1 MGRLAALLGVL
12 IAGAAMAAPGAAA
25 GAAAGA
31 AGTAPS
37 RKAAVPQRICSV
49 SLMGD
54 ELLFLLVPPER
65 VACVST
71 FADDV
76 EASNVA
82 GRYPASVPRLV
93 ARTEPVIATRPD
105 LIVAAPWNDRSFLA
119 GLKALGLRSLTLDAA
134 EDFDG
139 IERTLLAL
147 GKAVG
152 AEEQA
157 RARAAELRARLAGL
171 ERALSRAEPLKRPRV
186 LSLSHLVVAGSGTT
200 VDALIRHAGAV
211 NAAAAA
217 GIAGHRKLSTE
228 QILALDPDVLL
239 LGQGLDTD
247 AASVLRAYPQLGAT
261 RAAKSGRVILLPPRL
276 LTTVSPFLVEGAEQ
290 LARKLHPEAFP

>member
-1 MGRLAALLGVL
+1 MHRGALRLVALAALAVV
-12 IAGAAMAAPGAAA
+12 GATGAAA
-25 GAAAGA
+25 GAAPAPAGGGGKGA
-31 AGTAPS
+31 I
-37 RKAAVPQRICSV
+37 PQRICSV

-65 VACVST
+65 VVCVSS
-71 FADDV
+71 FADDA

-93 ARTEPVIATRPD
+93 ARTEPVLAARPD
-105 LIVAAPWNDRSFLA
+105 LIVAAPWNDRAFLS
-119 GLKALGLRSLTLDAA
+119 GMKALGVRSLTLDAA
-134 EDFDG
+134 EDFEG

-152 AEEQA
+152 ADEAA
-157 RARAAELRARLAGL
+157 RARAAELRARLLGL
-171 ERALSRAEPLKRPRV
+171 ERALSRAQPLVRPRV

-200 VDALIRHAGAV
+200 VDALIRRAGGV
-211 NAAAAA
+211 NAAAA
-217 GIAGHRKLSTE
+217 IEGHRKLSAE

-247 AASVLRAYPQLGAT
+247 AVRVLRAYPQLEAT
-261 RAAKSGRVILLPPRL
+261 RAAKTGRVILLPPRL
-276 LTTVSPFLVEGAEQ
+276 LTTVTPFLVEGAEQ
-290 LARKLHPEAFP
+290 LARKLHPEAFR